1 MTQNKLNVL
10 VIGSGGREHAL
21 AWKISQSPRLNKLY
35 LAPGNGGTY
44 ILAINLPLDIS
55 NHSAIL
61 DACKQ
66 YSIDLVV
73 IGPDDVLAAGLAD
86 DLRAEGINTFG
97 PSKHAAQIES
107 SKTFAKDIMKQA
119 GVNTASYHE
128 FDDYGK
134 AVKYLNLVTYP
145 VVIKADGLA
154 LGKGVIVCQNKQEA
168 QKAIKDMMQ
177 EHIFGVAG
185 NKVIIEQFLL
195 GAEISLH
202 AFSDGKDYV
211 MFPSSQDHK
220 PVGEGDTGL
229 NTGGMGT
236 IAPVPWVS
244 QEYVDKL
251 GRQLVKPVL
260 EELKARDSQY
270 SGLLYPG
277 LMLSDDNYNV
287 IEYNARFGD
296 PETQSYMRILKTDIL
311 DILEAC
317 AVGSL
322 SKIDIKWSDKYACCI
337 VLASGGY
344 PGSYNKGQIITGL
357 DEAEILEGIVVFHAG
372 TKLDGDKLV
381 TNGGRVLGV
390 TAIGQTLDE
399 ALEKAY
405 VAVKKIHFEGMQ
417 YRTDIGRRPTPD
429 WIK

>member
-73 IGPDDVLAAGLAD
+73 IGPDDVQAAGLAD

-202 AFSDGKDYV
+202 AFSDGKDYL

>member
-1 MTQNKLNVL
+1 MSTSKLNVL

-44 ILAINLPLDIS
+44 ILATNLPLDIS

-260 EELKARDSQY
+260 EELKACDSQY

-287 IEYNARFGD
+287 IEYNARIGD

-357 DEAEILEGIVVFHAG
+357 DEAEKLEGIVVFHAG
-372 TKLDGDKLV
+372 TKLDDDKLV

>member
-357 DEAEILEGIVVFHAG
+357 DEAEKLEGIVVFHAG